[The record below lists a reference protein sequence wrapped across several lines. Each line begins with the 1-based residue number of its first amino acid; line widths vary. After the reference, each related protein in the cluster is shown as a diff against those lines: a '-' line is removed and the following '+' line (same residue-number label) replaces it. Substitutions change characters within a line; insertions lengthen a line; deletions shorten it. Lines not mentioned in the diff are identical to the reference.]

1 MKRMIIRALPA
12 AAFVLLTI
20 WLTSPARSASKDEN
34 DGKDEKQDVQEFV
47 FLAEARP
54 LLVRLH
60 VRVDGKPLPAVW
72 DEFMKHL
79 FAYLDVNGDGVLSK
93 QEAERA
99 PQLVDQGRGGGL
111 GGYLNASSPNMKD
124 LDSDKDGKV
133 SLTEL
138 SAYYRKKG
146 FQQFQFQLDM
156 SPSSGDAALALYL
169 GGSRPDPE
177 VAAVSKAIFDLLDT
191 DKDGKLTQKEL
202 DAAPALLLAR
212 DENEDEIITAQELVP
227 QEKPKGNSLSAMMSM
242 AIPKN
247 SDAAGNRF
255 VVPIITHGEAP
266 PEFVRRMQERYDPS
280 AQKAG
285 VKPMQKLAAPA
296 VAGKSAMKMDSMPKP
311 SPTASPKNNGVDKK
325 SSPDKDKGKA
335 AKKDPP
341 CKLTRK
347 QLGLDEAT
355 FASLD
360 ANKDGVLDNKEVA
373 GFVKREP
380 DLCLVVSFGDKADKP
395 LNLADVTGRPAALND
410 KLHVEDAVS
419 MLDLGTTRI
428 ELRRGEDK
436 KRSNRYME
444 FVKPQFGMLFK
455 SADKDNNGYLDEKE
469 AKNNPIFGNIFKQ
482 MDRDGDGKVSE
493 KEMFAY
499 FDDMM
504 KLEERARESCVTLV
518 LRDQSRGLFDLLDSN
533 RDGKLGVREINRA
546 PKLLAR
552 LDRQGKGCIRWEDL
566 PPSYQLMVRR
576 GSARPGGTNQDE
588 VIAERLFGDYKEEV
602 SAQRGP
608 AWFRK
613 MDRNR
618 DGDVSRKE
626 FLFSDELFHRIDTDG
641 DGLISL
647 EEAEK
652 AGDLSSKA
660 AR

>member
-1 MKRMIIRALPA
+1 MKRMIIRSVLG
-12 AAFVLLTI
+12 AAFALLMAGG
-20 WLTSPARSASKDEN
+20 TSALRSAGNSPVQPKTN
-34 DGKDEKQDVQEFV
+34 DDVQEFV

-72 DEFMKHL
+72 DDFMKHL

-93 QEAERA
+93 EEAERA
-99 PQLVDQGRGGGL
+99 PQLGSMSNNGGGVN
-111 GGYLNASSPNMKD
+111 GFLNATAPNMKE
-124 LDSDKDGKV
+124 LDSDKNGKV
-133 SLTEL
+133 SMSEL

-156 SPSSGDAALALYL
+156 SPPRGDAALALYL

-177 VAAVSKAIFDLLDT
+177 VAVVSKAIFALLDT
-191 DKDGKLTQKEL
+191 DKDGRLTQKEL

-212 DENEDEIITAQELVP
+212 DENEDEIISAQELVP
-227 QEKPKGNSLSAMMSM
+227 EEKPKGNSLAAMMSM

-255 VVPIITHGEAP
+255 VVPITTRGEAL

-311 SPTASPKNNGVDKK
+311 SPTASQKNNGGDKK
-325 SSPDKDKGKA
+325 SSTDKDKAKDT
-335 AKKDPP
+335 KKDPP

-373 GFVKREP
+373 AFVKREP

-395 LNLADVTGRPAALND
+395 LNLADVTRRPAALND

-419 MLDLGTTRI
+419 MLDLGTTRM

-444 FVKPQFGMLFK
+444 FVKPQFTMLFK

-469 AKNNPIFGNIFKQ
+469 AKKSPIFGNIFKQ
-482 MDRDGDGKVSE
+482 MDRDGDGKVTE
-493 KEMFAY
+493 KEMLAY
-499 FDDMM
+499 FDDSI

-552 LDRQGKGCIRWEDL
+552 LDRQGKGYVRWEDL
-566 PPSYQLMVRR
+566 PPSYQLTVRR

-588 VIAERLFGDYKEEV
+588 LIAERLFGDYKEEV

-626 FLFSDELFHRIDTDG
+626 FLFSEELFRKIDTDG